1 MLSIIVPT
9 YNERDNVERLV
20 ERIRAAV
27 PIPFE
32 IVFVD
37 DSRDDTPQILARL
50 AARYPEIRFVHR
62 EDDRGLGTA
71 VVTGFRLAR
80 GDLLAVMD
88 ADLQHPPEKLMDL
101 VREAERG
108 ADVVVP
114 SRFVPGGSDGGLS
127 PFRKLV
133 SWSARWLARLLLRRV
148 RPITDPTS
156 GFFLLRRSVIEGVEL
171 NPVGWKILIE
181 VLVKGRYRRVVE
193 IPYAFKARAAGESKM
208 GWREQWEYLVHLVRL
223 IASSPEDRRFW
234 LYCLVGASGVVVNF
248 AVYGVLVNLAHLY
261 VPFAGALAAACA
273 MMSNF
278 LLNDRFTWRDARGE
292 RRLPVRAVRFLLV
305 SATGVLISAGVLE
318 LIHRA
323 VHYLLAN
330 LVASGAAVWWNFTLN
345 NRWTW
350 AGGTRPDPRE
360 EPASSSRRPAEGE
373 PVRWSR
379 PPARP

>member
-27 PIPFE
+27 SIPFE

-50 AARYPEIRFVHR
+50 AARYPEVRFVHR

-278 LLNDRFTWRDARGE
+278 LLNDRFTWRDARSE

-318 LIHRA
+318 LIHRV

-350 AGGTRPDPRE
+350 AGVTRPDPRE
-360 EPASSSRRPAEGE
+360 EAASSSRRPAEGE